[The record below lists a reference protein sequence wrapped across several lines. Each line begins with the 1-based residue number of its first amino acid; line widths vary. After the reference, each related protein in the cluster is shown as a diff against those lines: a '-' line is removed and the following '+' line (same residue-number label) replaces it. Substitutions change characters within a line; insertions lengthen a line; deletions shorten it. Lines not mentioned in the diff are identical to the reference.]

1 MNSLHSNGC
10 PLGAAIRASRSD
22 VLKVAVGFSPRNS
35 APPAPRR
42 VATLEPPIRS
52 QASLR
57 DAALS
62 RPRFRGLKPTATVA
76 SSLCDGPRRIPTGF
90 RPPAQGCAARA
101 TLGQG
106 ARNRFNPNGVA
117 PCPTEPAPQPRWGCH
132 VGALVPRV
140 GAARQPWAG
149 GHNPFGIEAR
159 AATPAP
165 SRSDAVKVAV
175 GFSPRRAIPSSQR
188 RVATLESRTTLHASL
203 RDAGALTVG
212 PWAEAHGY
220 LHPTS
225 LRDCRHPE
233 SIRDCSKPVARQHSL
248 AGFTFSGSMQV
259 RPVSIL

>member
-22 VLKVAVGFSPRNS
+22 ALKVAVGSSPRNS

-42 VATLEPPIRS
+42 VATLEPTVRS

-149 GHNPFGIEAR
+149 GHNPFGV
-159 AATPAP
+159 AAGYAPPAA
-165 SRSDAVKVAV
+165 SRSDALKVAV
-175 GFSPRRAIPSSQR
+175 GFSPRKAAPPAPRH
-188 RVATLESRTTLHASL
+188 VATLEPPIRSQASL
-203 RDAGALTVG
+203 RDAAL
-212 PWAEAHGY
+212 
-220 LHPTS
+220 S
-225 LRDCRHPE
+225 
-233 SIRDCSKPVARQHSL
+233 
-248 AGFTFSGSMQV
+248 
-259 RPVSIL
+259 RPRFRG